1 MNKNQYSDKSA
12 IVILGG
18 TSIKSYIDKLRSI
31 DKEKFVIFAET
42 KCISKTLYNHNIF
55 PDYFIC
61 PFSIKLKDNYY
72 QNFIYRSIMRGIDIK
87 YFVKKEYHQEA
98 DYIKNNFETFYES
111 WRPQKGLH
119 KVFKYKKNVF
129 LKNSPYDNLGLF
141 PNANLII
148 NQNDFKNNFDNFKY
162 KNELTKIEYT
172 KIDKKF
178 DVDSYYDVKL
188 KNNIL
193 YFKDTNFLNTQAICH
208 FPLLKYLGF
217 KKTYFLGMDMNFL
230 GSFEYDFR
238 NIFKSK
244 IHFYLF
250 LILIRKTLNGNFKLN
265 FPIYLRPQDDFLNL
279 KLIIPINNNF
289 YRVIADDKY
298 AKVPNLNEIN
308 LKNFLN
314 ILKLK

>member
-1 MNKNQYSDKSA
+1 MYKNQFSNKSA
-12 IVILGG
+12 VVILGG
-18 TSIKSYIDKLRSI
+18 TSINAYIKKLNQI
-31 DKEKFVIFAET
+31 NKDKFVIFAES
-42 KCISKTLYNHNIF
+42 KCISKKLYAHNIF

-72 QNFIYRSIMRGIDIK
+72 QNFIYRSLMRGIDIK
-87 YFVKKEYHQEA
+87 KFVKKEYHQEV
-98 DYIKNNFETFYES
+98 DYIKDNFKTFYES

-141 PNANLII
+141 PNSNLII
-148 NQNDFKNNFDNFKY
+148 NQNDFEENFDKFKY
-162 KNELTKIEYT
+162 KNEITRIGYT

-178 DVDSYYDVKL
+178 DISSYYDVKE
-188 KNNIL
+188 KNNII

-217 KKTYFLGMDMNFL
+217 TKTYFLGMDMNFL

-238 NIFKSK
+238 TIFKSK
-244 IHFYLF
+244 IHYYLF

-265 FPIYLRPQDDFLNL
+265 FPIYLRPKDDFLNL
-279 KLIIPINNNF
+279 ELIIPTVNNF
-289 YRVIADDKY
+289 YRVISDDKY
-298 AKVPNLNEIN
+298 EKVPKLNEIN
-308 LKNFLN
+308 FKNFLN
-314 ILKLK
+314 ILK